1 MPSDPI
7 LDSGDDGI
15 YALRTTAPG
24 PQGSLPLE
32 PERLRQMSSGELF
45 GWTQNA
51 GMGWSPAAML
61 GKQFLILSTM
71 GGIRAPDGSP
81 VALGYHT
88 GHWEVGLLMEEAAKI
103 FTAAK
108 AIPFAGYVSDPCDGR
123 SNGTAGMLDSLPYRN
138 DAAIVLRRLIRSL
151 PTRRGVLGVATCDKG
166 LPAMLLALAG
176 SPTLPTILVPG
187 GVTLLAEQAEDA
199 GKVQSLATRFARDEV
214 SLSYAAE
221 MGCRACG
228 SAGGGC
234 QFMGTAATSQVVAEA
249 LGLTLPHGAL
259 APSGAPIWR
268 DLARRSATAL
278 MALEKAGVTTRDIL
292 TDDSIYNAMVCH
304 AAVGGSTNLVLHIPA
319 FAHAAGL
326 RVPTVEDWTHI
337 NRIVPRLV
345 DSLPN
350 GPKYYATVQV
360 FLAGGVP
367 EMMLHL
373 RDLGLLKLNART
385 VTGRTLGENL
395 EWWEKSERRQ
405 RLREKLRALD
415 GVDPDNVIM
424 SKTRAVERGLTST
437 ITFLKGN
444 LAPEGALV
452 KSTAIAPQ
460 VIGPDGVFLHEG
472 PARVFTSEG
481 KAIAAVKSGSVKPG
495 DVMVLVGIGPGIG
508 MPETFQ
514 ITSAL
519 KYVKDGHRI
528 ALVTDGRFSGV
539 STGACIGHV
548 SPDAWAGG
556 PIGRLRDG
564 DIVRLVVDTRALTGS
579 VDVVSLTPAEL
590 AARSVHPDLSF
601 DERVPA
607 DTRLWAALQN
617 ASGGTWAGCVYDTD
631 RITALLQL
639 GLAAESAAKTHAATS

>member
-1 MPSDPI
+1 MTNPI
-7 LDSGDDGI
+7 FESGDDNI
-15 YALRTTAPG
+15 YTLRTTAPG

-32 PERLRQMSSGELF
+32 PERLKQMSSGELF

-61 GKQFLILSTM
+61 GKQYLILSTM

-81 VALGYHT
+81 IALGYHT
-88 GHWEVGLLMEEAAKI
+88 GHWEVGLLMEEAARE
-103 FTAAK
+103 FSSAK

-176 SPTLPTILVPG
+176 SPTLPTVLVPG
-187 GVTLLAEQAEDA
+187 GVTLLAEKAEDA

-268 DLARRSATAL
+268 DLARRSARAL
-278 MALEKAGVTTRDIL
+278 MAMEKDGVTTRDIL
-292 TDDSIYNAMVCH
+292 TDDAIWNAMVCH

-350 GPKYYATVQV
+350 GPQYYATVQV

-385 VTGRTLGENL
+385 VTGCTLGENL
-395 EWWEKSERRQ
+395 EWWEKSERRT

-424 SKTRAVERGLTST
+424 SKARAQERGLTST

-452 KSTAIAPQ
+452 KSTAISPQ
-460 VIGPDGVFLHEG
+460 VVGPDGVFLHEG
-472 PARVFTSEG
+472 PAKVFTTEG

-495 DVMVLVGIGPGIG
+495 DVMVLIGIGPGIG

-556 PIGRLRDG
+556 PIGRVRDG
-564 DIVRLVVDTRALTGS
+564 DRVRLVVNTRTLEGS
-579 VDVVSLTPAEL
+579 VDVLSLTPAEL
-590 AARSVHPDLSF
+590 AARPVHPDLVP

-617 ASGGTWAGCVYDTD
+617 ASGGTWAGCTYDAD
-631 RITALLQL
+631 RIIELLSK
-639 GLAAESAAKTHAATS
+639 GLAAEAAGKK

>member
-1 MPSDPI
+1 
-7 LDSGDDGI
+7 
-15 YALRTTAPG
+15 
-24 PQGSLPLE
+24 
-32 PERLRQMSSGELF
+32 
-45 GWTQNA
+45 
-51 GMGWSPAAML
+51 
-61 GKQFLILSTM
+61 
-71 GGIRAPDGSP
+71 
-81 VALGYHT
+81 
-88 GHWEVGLLMEEAAKI
+88 
-103 FTAAK
+103 
-108 AIPFAGYVSDPCDGR
+108 
-123 SNGTAGMLDSLPYRN
+123 
-138 DAAIVLRRLIRSL
+138 
-151 PTRRGVLGVATCDKG
+151 
-166 LPAMLLALAG
+166 
-176 SPTLPTILVPG
+176 
-187 GVTLLAEQAEDA
+187 
-199 GKVQSLATRFARDEV
+199 
-214 SLSYAAE
+214 
-221 MGCRACG
+221 
-228 SAGGGC
+228 
-234 QFMGTAATSQVVAEA
+234 
-249 LGLTLPHGAL
+249 
-259 APSGAPIWR
+259 
-268 DLARRSATAL
+268 

-579 VDVVSLTPAEL
+579 VDVVSLTSAEL

>member
-1 MPSDPI
+1 
-7 LDSGDDGI
+7 
-15 YALRTTAPG
+15 
-24 PQGSLPLE
+24 
-32 PERLRQMSSGELF
+32 
-45 GWTQNA
+45 
-51 GMGWSPAAML
+51 
-61 GKQFLILSTM
+61 
-71 GGIRAPDGSP
+71 
-81 VALGYHT
+81 
-88 GHWEVGLLMEEAAKI
+88 
-103 FTAAK
+103 
-108 AIPFAGYVSDPCDGR
+108 
-123 SNGTAGMLDSLPYRN
+123 
-138 DAAIVLRRLIRSL
+138 
-151 PTRRGVLGVATCDKG
+151 
-166 LPAMLLALAG
+166 
-176 SPTLPTILVPG
+176 
-187 GVTLLAEQAEDA
+187 
-199 GKVQSLATRFARDEV
+199 
-214 SLSYAAE
+214 
-221 MGCRACG
+221 
-228 SAGGGC
+228 
-234 QFMGTAATSQVVAEA
+234 
-249 LGLTLPHGAL
+249 
-259 APSGAPIWR
+259 
-268 DLARRSATAL
+268 
-278 MALEKAGVTTRDIL
+278 
-292 TDDSIYNAMVCH
+292 
-304 AAVGGSTNLVLHIPA
+304 
-319 FAHAAGL
+319 
-326 RVPTVEDWTHI
+326 
-337 NRIVPRLV
+337 
-345 DSLPN
+345 
-350 GPKYYATVQV
+350 
-360 FLAGGVP
+360 
-367 EMMLHL
+367 
-373 RDLGLLKLNART
+373 
-385 VTGRTLGENL
+385 
-395 EWWEKSERRQ
+395 
-405 RLREKLRALD
+405 
-415 GVDPDNVIM
+415 M